1 MLSRPG
7 HIDGSHR
14 QRAMFEVLETS
25 RTVANKSVHV
35 WIDEKAV
42 AELCKT
48 WIKEGVG
55 PPPWDSFHHFEG
67 APEDIIAYFFVLD
80 ALNFCF
86 WPPPGKP
93 RWEIEY
99 ESQRFSGYYALSV
112 SLKRAIGSGI
122 PITNTDFLANITL
135 KELKQIL
142 RGKGE
147 LQLLKERGEILREL
161 GQVLSGEYHGE
172 ASKFLEAA
180 ENSAVALVYL
190 ASDKLPSFRDVAMYG
205 RDEVYFYKRAQ
216 ILASDLY
223 GAFNGTD
230 WGYFIDADKLTAFAD
245 YKLPQVLRHLGILCY
260 EPDLTRKVDHGIIL
274 EGGSIEEVEIRANTI
289 WAVDLIRQ
297 KMESMGRTF
306 RAFEIDGILWNMGQ
320 YEAFRTKP
328 YHRTV
333 SIFY

>member
-1 MLSRPG
+1 
-7 HIDGSHR
+7 
-14 QRAMFEVLETS
+14 MFEVLETS
-25 RTVANKSVHV
+25 RIVANKSVHV

-48 WIKEGVG
+48 WIKEGVD

-67 APEDIIAYFFVLD
+67 APEDTIAYFFVLD

-99 ESQRFSGYYALSV
+99 ESRRFSGYYALSI

-122 PITNTDFLANITL
+122 PITKTDFLASITL
-135 KELKQIL
+135 EELKQVL

-147 LQLLKERGEILREL
+147 LQLLKERVETLREL
-161 GQVLSGEYHGE
+161 GQVLLDEYRGKV
-172 ASKFLEAA
+172 STFLEAA
-180 ENSAVALVYL
+180 ENSAVALVSL
-190 ASDKLPSFRDVAMYG
+190 VSEKLSSFRDVAMYD
-205 RDEVYFYKRAQ
+205 RDEIFFYKRAQ

-223 GAFNGTD
+223 GAFNGAAQ
-230 WGYFIDADKLTAFAD
+230 GHFIDTDKLTAFAD
-245 YKLPQVLRHLGILCY
+245 YKLPQVLRHLGVLCY
-260 EPDLTRKVDHGIIL
+260 KPDLTRKVDHGVLL
-274 EGGSIEEVEIRANTI
+274 EGGSNEEVEIRSNTI
-289 WAVDLIRQ
+289 WAVELIRQ
-297 KMESMGRTF
+297 ELQSLGRRF

-320 YEAFRTKP
+320 YDAFRAKP